1 MRINTR
7 LVLFTVFLVAITVGC
22 KILFGDNLDMSGF
35 SPVLAIAV
43 FSGMII
49 RRKDFSFLLPLLALL
64 ASDAVIEILNSQGLF
79 KYAGFYDGQWVN
91 YLLLLATTVIGWAI
105 KGRRPVSL
113 LAGAF
118 AAPTFY
124 FLVSNSIVWLFVKEA
139 NYTKDFSGWMT
150 CLTAGLPFYKNSL
163 IGTALFLPVI
173 ILTYNGLVQRKW
185 KLVLG

>member
-1 MRINTR
+1 MRINSR

-35 SPVLAIAV
+35 SPVLSIAV

-64 ASDAVIEILNSQGLF
+64 ASDAVIELLNSQGLF
-79 KYAGFYDGQWVN
+79 KYAGFYKGQWVN
-91 YLLLLATTVIGWAI
+91 YLLLLAATAIGWSL
-105 KGRRPVSL
+105 KGRRPANL
-113 LAGAF
+113 LAGAI

-124 FLVSNSIVWLFVKEA
+124 FLVSNTIVWLFVKEA
-139 NYTKDFSGWMT
+139 AYTKDFSGWMT

-163 IGTALFLPVI
+163 IATAMFLPVI
-173 ILTYNGLVQRKW
+173 TLVYNGLMWRKW
-185 KLVLG
+185 KLVIS